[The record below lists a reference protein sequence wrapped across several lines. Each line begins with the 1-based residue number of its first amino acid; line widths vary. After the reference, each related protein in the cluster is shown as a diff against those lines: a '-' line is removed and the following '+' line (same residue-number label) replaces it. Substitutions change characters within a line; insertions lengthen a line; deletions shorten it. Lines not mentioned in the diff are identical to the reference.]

1 MAVTVPSRD
10 RALAEILTELRSA
23 VTPVLGYLELLAEDA
38 PERPSDEHLRWIGI
52 VEERLASLEAASREV
67 AVACAKLRA
76 LSPDRAELELAA
88 LAPPDG
94 TAS

>member
-1 MAVTVPSRD
+1 MAGMVPSRD

-67 AVACAKLRA
+67 AAACAELRE
-76 LSPDRAELELAA
+76 LSLERAEPELAP
-88 LAPPDG
+88 LAPVG
-94 TAS
+94 ETAS